1 VESLRRILQQLDG
14 LTAPA
19 TAWESD
25 ILPARLP
32 HYDPAWLDQLCISG
46 QICWGRLLQPRVLQS
61 REASGGKLAGPVKN
75 TPLNLVQRR
84 NVDLW
89 QALAKEMLDKNLNVI
104 PAKAGIQTSQIAGFP
119 STRERRAKQS
129 DATQQES
136 DSIQASTMSSAAEQV
151 HQLLQKHG
159 ASFFTDLTRLAGLLP
174 VQTEQALAELVSLGL
189 VTSDNFTGLRALL
202 TPDSHK
208 PKLGSHER
216 RRAIY
221 GIEDAGRW
229 SLLNFATASEVV
241 EQGASTQVNAN
252 ALNDEQLERLI
263 QLYFARWGVINRKVL
278 EREQNA
284 PTWRQLLLKLR
295 RMELRGDVRGGR
307 FIAGVGGEQFALA
320 DTVTALRKQQKLW
333 QEQQE
338 AANNVMASEP
348 NQKARAPLRHIINA
362 TDPLNLLG
370 SLLPDKRVPHLSGN
384 RILFEDGLPIAVLEK
399 DEVKLLRNHD
409 SHMQWELQRLLQK
422 KTFPPRLRAYIG
434 KV

>member
-1 VESLRRILQQLDG
+1 
-14 LTAPA
+14 
-19 TAWESD
+19 
-25 ILPARLP
+25 
-32 HYDPAWLDQLCISG
+32 
-46 QICWGRLLQPRVLQS
+46 
-61 REASGGKLAGPVKN
+61 LAGPVKN
-75 TPLNLVQRR
+75 TPLNVVQRR

-89 QALAKEMLDKNLNVI
+89 QAVV
-104 PAKAGIQTSQIAGFP
+104 
-119 STRERRAKQS
+119 
-129 DATQQES
+129 
-136 DSIQASTMSSAAEQV
+136 ASTVISNATATNARTTAANKKTELEATPLTLLSSAAEQV
-151 HQLLQKHG
+151 HKLLQQHG
-159 ASFFTDLTRLAGLLP
+159 ASFFSDLTRLAGLLP

-208 PKLGSHER
+208 PKLGSHAR

-229 SLLNFATASEVV
+229 SLLNVTTASDST
-241 EQGASTQVNAN
+241 EQMAQAKANPN
-252 ALNDEQLERLI
+252 ALNDEQLERLL

-278 EREQNA
+278 EREQSA
-284 PTWRQLLLKLR
+284 PPWRQLLLKLR

-320 DTVTALRKQQKLW
+320 DTVTALRKQQKWW
-333 QEQQE
+333 QERQE
-338 AANNVMASEP
+338 QAPQEIVARVVLAEP
-348 NQKARAPLRHIINA
+348 TATAHTPLRHIINA

-399 DEVKLLRNHD
+399 DEVKLLRDHD
-409 SHMQWELQRLLQK
+409 SNMQWELQKLLQK

>member
-1 VESLRRILQQLDG
+1 
-14 LTAPA
+14 
-19 TAWESD
+19 
-25 ILPARLP
+25 
-32 HYDPAWLDQLCISG
+32 
-46 QICWGRLLQPRVLQS
+46 
-61 REASGGKLAGPVKN
+61 
-75 TPLNLVQRR
+75 
-84 NVDLW
+84 
-89 QALAKEMLDKNLNVI
+89 
-104 PAKAGIQTSQIAGFP
+104 
-119 STRERRAKQS
+119 
-129 DATQQES
+129 
-136 DSIQASTMSSAAEQV
+136 MSSAAEQV
-151 HQLLQKHG
+151 HHLLQQHG
-159 ASFFTDLTRLAGLLP
+159 ACFFMDLTRLANLLP
-174 VQTEQALAELVSLGL
+174 VQAEQALAELVSLGL

-208 PKLGSHER
+208 PKLGSHDR

-229 SLLNFATASEVV
+229 SLLNFALTSEVI
-241 EQGASTQVNAN
+241 ASAGSNKTNGN

-263 QLYFARWGVINRKVL
+263 HLYFARWGVINRKVL

-284 PTWRQLLLKLR
+284 PPWRQLLLKLR
-295 RMELRGDVRGGR
+295 RLELRGDVRGGR

-338 AANNVMASEP
+338 VTNAEAVAST
-348 NQKARAPLRHIINA
+348 QTARPPQRHILNA

-370 SLLPDKRVPHLSGN
+370 SLLPEKRVPHLSGN

-399 DEVKLLRNHD
+399 DEVKLLRGHD
-409 SHMQWELQRLLQK
+409 NSMQWELQKLLQK